1 MWKGIK
7 NKREV
12 FEFIKTYLLSGDYF
26 YSVKRPS
33 DNQLF
38 DWISPGHGN
47 ELRLFCAMNFP
58 VI

>member
-1 MWKGIK
+1 M
-7 NKREV
+7 

-38 DWISPGHGN
+38 DWTYPMHGN